1 VLLLRSTE
9 MPLETIK
16 DYGELFLQGDV
27 TLAQRRA
34 LLETHAKNVKARMAE
49 LQESLGVIQ
58 KKMRYYKKL
67 EKKAGRRMK
76 TALVTGTS
84 SGIGLST
91 AIELAKAGFAVTATM
106 RDTAKSETLM
116 AKAKAEGVT
125 VGVAQLDVQDDTSVK
140 NAVAAFMQKHGQID
154 VLVNNAGAGYLGTLE
169 QTLIEDAQRVMDVNF
184 FGVWRVTQAVLP
196 HMREAKSGRII
207 SVSSIGAYCAA
218 KFALEGAM
226 EALAPVAKQLGIHV
240 SVIEPGP
247 VNTEFVANVGGLL
260 KRQPSADDPY
270 LPLLQAYMNFVQKS
284 FTGGQTPDEVA
295 KVILGAATSEAPHL
309 RYVTSETVRQRAS
322 LKYVDLTG
330 DSVIAAMSKIF
341 V

>member
-1 VLLLRSTE
+1 
-9 MPLETIK
+9 
-16 DYGELFLQGDV
+16 
-27 TLAQRRA
+27 
-34 LLETHAKNVKARMAE
+34 
-49 LQESLGVIQ
+49 
-58 KKMRYYKKL
+58 
-67 EKKAGRRMK
+67 MK

-91 AIELAKAGFAVTATM
+91 ALELAKAGFAVTATM
-106 RDTAKSETLM
+106 RDVAKSEVLM
-116 AKAKAEGVT
+116 TRAKAEGVT

-154 VLVNNAGAGYLGTLE
+154 VLINNAGAGYLGTLE
-169 QTLIEDAQRVMDVNF
+169 QTPLEDVQRVMDVNF

-207 SVSSIGAYCAA
+207 SVSSIGGLVGQVFNDAYCAA

-226 EALAPVAKQLGIHV
+226 ESLAPVAKQLGIHV
-240 SVIEPGP
+240 SIIEPGP

-260 KRQPSADDPY
+260 KRQPSANDPY
-270 LPLLQAYMNFVQKS
+270 LPLQQAYINFTQKA
-284 FTGGQTPDEVA
+284 FTGGQTPGDIA

-309 RYVTSETVRQRAS
+309 RYVTSEAVRQRAS
-322 LKYVDLTG
+322 LKYVDPTG

-341 V
+341 M